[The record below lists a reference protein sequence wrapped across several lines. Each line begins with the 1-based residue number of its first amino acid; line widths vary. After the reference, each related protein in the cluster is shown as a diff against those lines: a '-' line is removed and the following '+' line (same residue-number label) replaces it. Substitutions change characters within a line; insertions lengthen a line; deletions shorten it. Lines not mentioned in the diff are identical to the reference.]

1 MNEPKARLLG
11 NLSGASQPSISDLQ
25 IVCLWSIVGLLLCE
39 LQMRIGLAADPTP
52 FFVMGG

>member
-39 LQMRIGLAADPTP
+39 LQMRIGLAADLTP